1 MTAYCDH
8 DVLDPRGALF
18 LEAIEF
24 QIYDT
29 IRWVK
34 KVELNQR
41 FFNSPKID
49 ELKKMGFNSS

>member
-49 ELKKMGFNSS
+49 ELKKNGF